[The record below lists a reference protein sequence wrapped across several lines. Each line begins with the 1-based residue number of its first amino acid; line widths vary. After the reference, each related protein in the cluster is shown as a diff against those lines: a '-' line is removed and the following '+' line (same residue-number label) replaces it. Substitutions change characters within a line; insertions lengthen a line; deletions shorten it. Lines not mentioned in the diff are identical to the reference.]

1 MPALFDFQTIPQLY
15 RGLVARSASQT
26 NAVFSY
32 KDRETKAWTGI
43 SWSEAQDTI
52 ESIAAWLIDQG
63 IAPGDRVAIISE
75 NRPEWAFMDMATQIV
90 GAVNVSLY
98 TSLPADQVAYILN
111 DSGSRIL
118 LASTGLQIK
127 KARAIFDGCAQLSTV
142 VGMQDVDDTPTWLH
156 GWNDVVAAGSA
167 VRATHQAEINR
178 RSESITPA
186 DLSAL
191 IYTSGTTGNPKGVM
205 LTHENFCSNA
215 VSALSNVPFGPGD
228 VHLSFLPLCHSFE
241 RTAGYTAILA
251 AGGQIVYAESVD
263 AVSRNMG
270 EVAPTGMISVPRL
283 FERIYNL
290 IAKSVEEGPGSK
302 RKIFNWAI
310 ATGKAR
316 AQVIAQEKTPSALL
330 NLKFRLAHKLVFEKL
345 HQRLGGRLRFA
356 VSGGAALPKAIGEFF
371 QATGITIIEGYGL
384 TETAPVLTIN
394 PMHAPRYGQVG
405 HVIAGVTVG
414 IMDIESGQIKGMLS
428 GAEYPSSLSTEPG
441 EIVAKGPNIMKGY
454 WNNERAT
461 AESIDAQGWYH
472 TGDVGRFVDGYL
484 QITDRIK
491 HMIVNKGGKNIYP
504 GPIEELFKTT
514 PGIDQVMVIGEG
526 REFLTALVVPDTD
539 FIRTL
544 AGADESVERADL
556 LTNEAV
562 LANFRKVFKDYSRT
576 AASHEKIRDCRLVDE
591 AFSVDNGQ
599 MTPTLKLR
607 RRQIEEAYADL
618 IETMYESV
626 V

>member
-1 MPALFDFQTIPQLY
+1 
-15 RGLVARSASQT
+15 
-26 NAVFSY
+26 
-32 KDRETKAWTGI
+32 
-43 SWSEAQDTI
+43 
-52 ESIAAWLIDQG
+52 
-63 IAPGDRVAIISE
+63 
-75 NRPEWAFMDMATQIV
+75 
-90 GAVNVSLY
+90 
-98 TSLPADQVAYILN
+98 
-111 DSGSRIL
+111 
-118 LASTGLQIK
+118 
-127 KARAIFDGCAQLSTV
+127 
-142 VGMQDVDDTPTWLH
+142 
-156 GWNDVVAAGSA
+156 
-167 VRATHQAEINR
+167 
-178 RSESITPA
+178 
-186 DLSAL
+186 
-191 IYTSGTTGNPKGVM
+191 
-205 LTHENFCSNA
+205 
-215 VSALSNVPFGPGD
+215 
-228 VHLSFLPLCHSFE
+228 
-241 RTAGYTAILA
+241 
-251 AGGQIVYAESVD
+251 
-263 AVSRNMG
+263 MG
-270 EVAPTGMISVPRL
+270 EVAPTVMISVPRL

-290 IAKSVEEGPGSK
+290 IAKSVEEGPASK

-316 AQVIAQEKTPSALL
+316 AQVIAQEKTPGALL
-330 NLKFRLAHKLVFEKL
+330 NLKYRLAHKLVFEKL

-371 QATGITIIEGYGL
+371 QAAGITIIEGYGL

-405 HVIAGVTVG
+405 HVNAGVTVG

-428 GAEYPSSLSTEPG
+428 GAEYPSSLTTEPG

-454 WNNERAT
+454 WNNDSAT
-461 AESIDAQGWYH
+461 AESIDAEGWYH

-539 FIRTL
+539 FLRAL
-544 AGADESVERADL
+544 AGADESVARADL